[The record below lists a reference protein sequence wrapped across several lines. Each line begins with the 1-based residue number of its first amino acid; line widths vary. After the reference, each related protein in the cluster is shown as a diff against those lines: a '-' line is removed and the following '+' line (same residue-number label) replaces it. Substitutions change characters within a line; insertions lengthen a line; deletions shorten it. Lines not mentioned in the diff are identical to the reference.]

1 MAASDE
7 HQFDRRSS
15 DVNVQGI
22 ALRVAA
28 LETRMEVV
36 EKGMRDNAR
45 ELLAN
50 TALTKQVH
58 KNTEAIVEAVES
70 LAAMW
75 EFGTRWGKRIAIF
88 SKYATFVVGLI
99 VAVMTALHLRK

>member
-1 MAASDE
+1 MEKD
-7 HQFDRRSS
+7 HQFDRRAS
-15 DVNVQGI
+15 DVNVQAI

-58 KNTEAIVEAVES
+58 QNTEAMVEAMQS
-70 LAAMW
+70 LAGLW
-75 EFGTRWGKRIAIF
+75 EWLGRWGKRIAIF
-88 SKYATFVVGLI
+88 SKYAAYVVGF
-99 VAVMTALHLRK
+99 VASILAVLHLRK